1 MFYIVMNSTNLILDG
16 QNNKLKYNFP
26 NSVNLKDKF
35 IAVSSISMYY
45 SWFNITIALS
55 NNYFTYSWIS
65 GAGNT
70 VQTFTINIPNGLYQ
84 IADLNNLIQ
93 YSCIANGTYYIL
105 GGINVYPFEFILNA
119 PRYAVQINTYL
130 WPTVL
135 PVGAT
140 LPSNYPSAGVLATT
154 TFNSIVTLPAKFN
167 EIVGYTAGFATA
179 NNLANSYVPP
189 VSQYVSKS
197 SIGTLSYIST
207 QAPNVQPNNTVIFSI
222 SGLNN
227 PYTQPSS
234 IIYSLNPSVGVGE
247 QIFETPP
254 NYAWCKFIEGTY
266 NSLTLSLLGNDLQPL
281 IINDPNMTFLF
292 VIRDKDEAF
301 LGSK

>member
-1 MFYIVMNSTNLILDG
+1 MFYIVMNSTNLIPDG

-45 SWFNITIALS
+45 SWFNITTALI

-70 VQTFTINIPNGLYQ
+70 VHTFTINIPNGLYQ

-93 YSCIANGTYYIL
+93 YACIANGTYF
-105 GGINVYPFEFILNA
+105 INASGVNTYPFEFILNA

-130 WPTVL
+130 WPT
-135 PVGAT
+135 T
-140 LPSNYPSAGVLATT
+140 LPAGASLPIGYPNGALSTT

-167 EIVGYTAGFATA
+167 EIVGYTAGFTTD
-179 NNLANSYVPP
+179 NNLANAYTPP
-189 VSQYVSKS
+189 ISQYVSKS

-234 IIYSLNPSVGVGE
+234 IIYSLNPSVGVGQ

-254 NYAWCKFIEGTY
+254 NYAWCKFIDGTY
-266 NSLTLSLLGNDLQPL
+266 NSLTLALLGNDLQPL

>member
-1 MFYIVMNSTNLILDG
+1 MFYIVMNSTNLIPDG
-16 QNNKLKYNFP
+16 QNNKLRYSFP
-26 NSVNLKDKF
+26 NSVNLKDKY

-45 SWFNITIALS
+45 SWFNITIALT

-65 GAGNT
+65 GAGNI

-93 YSCIANGTYYIL
+93 FNCIANGTYFQ
-105 GGINVYPFEFILNA
+105 NVSGVNTYPFEFILNA

-130 WPTVL
+130 WPTTL
-135 PVGAT
+135 PAGAS
-140 LPSNYPSAGVLATT
+140 LPSNYPNAALSTT
-154 TFNSIVTLPAKFN
+154 TFNSIVTLPSKFN
-167 EIVGYTAGFATA
+167 EIVGYIAGFTTD
-179 NNLANSYVPP
+179 NNLANAYVPP

-197 SIGTLSYIST
+197 SIGTISYIST
-207 QAPNVQPNNTVIFSI
+207 IAPNVQPNNTVIFTI

-254 NYAWCKFIEGTY
+254 NFAWCKFLEGTY
-266 NSLTLSLLGNDLQPL
+266 NSLTLTLLGNDLNPL

-292 VIRDKDEAF
+292 VIKDKGENI
-301 LGSK
+301 